1 MVLEITDLDCQFAC
15 YLARWLCPV
24 VEDCSCLLM
33 VMAHVGTTSTLL
45 SRQKRPLA
53 DLSKVVRL
61 MGHLH
66 FTGLQGALE
75 LDGMLL

>member
-1 MVLEITDLDCQFAC
+1 
-15 YLARWLCPV
+15 
-24 VEDCSCLLM
+24 M

-75 LDGMLL
+75 VDGMLL